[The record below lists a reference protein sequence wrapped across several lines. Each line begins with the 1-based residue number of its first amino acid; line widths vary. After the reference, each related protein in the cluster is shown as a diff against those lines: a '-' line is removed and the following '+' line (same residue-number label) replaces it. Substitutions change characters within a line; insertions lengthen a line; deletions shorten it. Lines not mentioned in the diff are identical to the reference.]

1 MNEIDRAL
9 RNEQRVEP
17 TDGFRFQVM
26 QAVYAQQ
33 ASGRQRQRMEF
44 HQFWPSVAVASV
56 VVPLLFAVKLLDGP
70 EANARYR
77 GNRKVAFFDVDRHFS
92 WGLVVHRRRGRRVD
106 LPLRA

>member
-26 QAVYAQQ
+26 QAVHAQQ
-33 ASGRQRQRMEF
+33 ASGRQRPRIEF

-56 VVPLLFAVKLLDGP
+56 VLPLLFTVKLLDGP
-70 EANARYR
+70 EANARDIVET
-77 GNRKVAFFDVDRHFS
+77 GSWLFLTLTATLAGVWWFTGDVV
-92 WGLVVHRRRGRRVD
+92 GE
-106 LPLRA
+106 